1 MDQLSQY
8 LSMGLMILGCLA
20 FTVSVITQVI
30 KGISFLKKIPTDL
43 VVLVISLVVTIT
55 GYYIVSDLMNVK
67 VIWYGVAGSIVASFF
82 VAFIATYGWTK
93 LHDVWARFKK
103 K

>member
-8 LSMGLMILGCLA
+8 LSMGLMILGGLA

-30 KGISFLKKIPTDL
+30 KGLSFLKKIPTDL

-55 GYYIVSDLMNVK
+55 GYYIASDVLKYEV
-67 VIWYGVAGSIVASFF
+67 VWYGVAGSVVASFF

-93 LHDVWARFKK
+93 FHDMWARFKK